1 MGYMRDIVEGFDAW
15 KCLMDSITY
24 RLDIIYD
31 NLSDIANNTVSLEV
45 IKEVIEETAEDIERL
60 RRDIKNRNL

>member
-1 MGYMRDIVEGFDAW
+1 MGYMRDIVESFDSW
-15 KCLMDSITY
+15 EFLMDSITN

-31 NLSDIANNTVSLEV
+31 NLSDIANNTVLLEV